1 MAQDINVL
9 VTFWS
14 RTGVTEKLALAAA
27 LGAVQAKANIRL
39 RWLRETVPPSDV
51 ESVSG
56 WRENR
61 ARMEMEYVTPR
72 ETDLVWAEATVIA
85 MPATVN
91 IAAPEL
97 RSYFELMA
105 RLHEN
110 GKLGCRVGAAF
121 LSNAHALGPED
132 SLLAA
137 MYASLAQLDLIIVP
151 QGKGPSNPLEAA
163 RLDGRRVTE
172 VARALKAVSL

>member
-39 RWLRETVPPSDV
+39 RWLRETALPGEG
-51 ESVSG
+51 ESAPG

-72 ETDLVWAEATVIA
+72 EADLSWADATF
-85 MPATVN
+85 
-91 IAAPEL
+91 IAAPAYVSLAAPEI
-97 RSYFELMA
+97 RSYLELMA
-105 RLHEN
+105 GLYHG
-110 GKLGCRVGAAF
+110 GKLGCKVGAAL
-121 LSNAHALGPED
+121 LSAARRDENA
-132 SLLAA
+132 SLLGALC
-137 MYASLAQLDLIIVP
+137 ASLVQFDLIIVP
-151 QGKGPSNPLEAA
+151 QRKDSADPLGTA
-163 RLDGRRVTE
+163 RLHGRRVTE